1 MTPEDECAWLRR
13 LLKERTHTHHG
24 GGDDMAVTAVV
35 STVMPGK
42 IELTVSNGTRSTDDR
57 TKGLR
62 HEYLSK
68 EEALA
73 LVKEILDALVLADR
87 RAA

>member
-1 MTPEDECAWLRR
+1 
-13 LLKERTHTHHG
+13 
-24 GGDDMAVTAVV
+24 MAVTALV
-35 STVMPGK
+35 STVMPGN

-57 TKGLR
+57 NKGLR

-68 EEALA
+68 EEALV
-73 LVKEILDALVLADR
+73 LVKEIFDALLKLADR

>member
-1 MTPEDECAWLRR
+1 
-13 LLKERTHTHHG
+13 
-24 GGDDMAVTAVV
+24 MAVTAVV

-57 TKGLR
+57 NKGLR